1 MSIPKR
7 LNSVAPI
14 CFLDNILAGIY
25 IHIPF
30 CSQFCTYCD
39 FYSVKQRSG
48 RAGFT
53 EALLKELESRADD
66 FNKRGFTADTI
77 YFGGGTPSLLSPDV
91 LGEILARITRLYPAD
106 NPGRREV
113 TIEVNPDDMTSQFAN
128 EIFKKG
134 FNRLSLGVQSFSD
147 EHLRWMNRRHNASQ
161 AIHSI
166 SVAREAGFENISL
179 DLIFG
184 FDMLT
189 TQVWREN
196 ICKAIELNPGHI
208 SAYQM
213 SLERGTDLYKQFK
226 NGLYN
231 HLPDAASYEQY
242 TMLQEML
249 ESAGYIQYEISSFAR
264 PGKNSLHNSNYW
276 NFTPY
281 FGFGPA
287 AHSFDGEKRS
297 WNLPSLSRYLKAMD
311 GGESCQREEILTP
324 VDRFNEYIMLSLRQ
338 IKGIN
343 IQYLNEETTFDI
355 PESFFKTLSKHLR
368 EGNLIEEGGQII
380 IPSRKLFVSDGI
392 IRELFI

>member
-1 MSIPKR
+1 M
-7 LNSVAPI
+7 
-14 CFLDNILAGIY
+14 AGIY

-39 FYSVKQRSG
+39 FYSVKQRAG
-48 RAGFT
+48 RGVFT
-53 EALLKELESRADD
+53 EALIKELESRAGE
-66 FNKRGFTADTI
+66 FKKRGFTADTI
-77 YFGGGTPSLLSPDV
+77 YFGGGTPSLLSPDT
-91 LGEILARITRLYPAD
+91 LGNILESITRLYPAENRD
-106 NPGRREV
+106 KREV
-113 TIEVNPDDMTSQFAN
+113 TIEVNPDDMTSLFAK
-128 EIFKKG
+128 EIFKRG
-134 FNRLSLGVQSFSD
+134 FNRLSLGVQSFRD
-147 EHLRWMNRRHNASQ
+147 EHLRWMNRRHNSGQASD
-161 AIHSI
+161 AITL
-166 SVAREAGFENISL
+166 AREAGFENISL

-184 FDMLT
+184 FEMLT
-189 TQVWREN
+189 AGAWRDN
-196 ICKAIELNPGHI
+196 ISKAIELNPEHI

-213 SLERGTDLYKQFK
+213 SLERGTTLYKQFK

-242 TMLQEML
+242 TLLQEML

-264 PGKNSLHNSNYW
+264 HGKNSLHNSNYW
-276 NFTPY
+276 NYTPY

-311 GGESCQREEILTP
+311 GGESCQGEEILSP

-338 IKGIN
+338 IEGMN
-343 IQYLNEETTFDI
+343 IQYLNEETSIDI
-355 PESFFKTLSKHLR
+355 SESFFKTLSKHLR
-368 EGNLIEEGGQII
+368 DGNLIEESGQIK

>member
-1 MSIPKR
+1 M
-7 LNSVAPI
+7 
-14 CFLDNILAGIY
+14 AGIY

-39 FYSVKQRSG
+39 FYSVKSKTGRSE
-48 RAGFT
+48 FPV
-53 EALLKELESRADD
+53 ALIKELESRADE

-77 YFGGGTPSLLSPDV
+77 YFGGGTPSLLPPES
-91 LGEILARITRLYPAD
+91 LGNILERVTGLYPAA
-106 NPGRREV
+106 NSGMREV
-113 TIEVNPDDMTSQFAN
+113 TIEVNPDDMTSRFAN
-128 EIFKKG
+128 EIFKMG
-134 FNRLSLGVQSFSD
+134 FNRLSLGVQSFRD
-147 EHLRWMNRRHNASQ
+147 EHLSWMNRRHNAAQ
-161 AIHSI
+161 ATHSI
-166 SVAREAGFENISL
+166 LIAREAGFENLSL

-184 FDMLT
+184 FEMLKT
-189 TQVWREN
+189 GEWREN
-196 ICKAIELNPGHI
+196 ISKAIELNPEHI

-213 SLERGTDLYKQFK
+213 SLERGTNLYKQFK

-249 ESAGYIQYEISSFAR
+249 EDAGYKQYEISSFAR

-297 WNLPSLSRYLKAMD
+297 WNLPSLSRYLKAVE
-311 GGESCQREEILTP
+311 GGDSCQREEILTP

-338 IKGIN
+338 IEGMN
-343 IQYLNEETTFDI
+343 IQYLNEETSIDI
-355 PESFFKTLSKHLR
+355 PESFFKTLSKHLKD
-368 EGNLIEEGGQII
+368 GNLIEEVGQIK